1 MKKHTFTNYV
11 KEATMWLRPL
21 GVDAPDMMFKIFE
34 YRSFQDYVDAVDQ
47 WLNDLSD
54 NYGELVEEAE
64 PVSWD
69 YIPDSA
75 IYDATREG
83 ISADGWAIAK
93 MICEKAEELNI
104 DPDSLSEIVEEY
116 VSDPDDFESWWDDN
130 VIGRMTV
137 KEYAEQLADEGAVDY
152 EAYFDYEQFGRDLL
166 AGGDISEIVEE
177 IGTDAARKEV
187 ENLSDVEAA
196 DWYLD
201 NQGLEL
207 SDLGQKT
214 LKDYFDVEAFARD
227 LELGG
232 DVTQYGSNS
241 NPILIRG

>member
-21 GVDAPDMMFKIFE
+21 GVDAPDKMFKIFE
-34 YRSFQDYVDAVDQ
+34 YGSFQDYVDAVDQ

-64 PVSWD
+64 PVAWD
-69 YIPDSA
+69 YIPDNA

-83 ISADGWAIAK
+83 ISVDGWAMAK
-93 MICEKAEELNI
+93 LICEKAEEFNVS
-104 DPDSLSEIVEEY
+104 PDNLSEIVEEY

-137 KEYAEQLADEGAVDY
+137 KQYAEELADEGAVDF
-152 EAYFDYEQFGRDLL
+152 EAYFDYEKFGRDLL
-166 AGGDISEIVEE
+166 AGGDIAEIVEE
-177 IGTDAARKEV
+177 IGTDAAQKET

-207 SDLGQKT
+207 SDLGQQT
-214 LKDYFDVEAFARD
+214 LANYFNIDAFARD

-232 DVTQYGSNS
+232 DVTQYGSDS